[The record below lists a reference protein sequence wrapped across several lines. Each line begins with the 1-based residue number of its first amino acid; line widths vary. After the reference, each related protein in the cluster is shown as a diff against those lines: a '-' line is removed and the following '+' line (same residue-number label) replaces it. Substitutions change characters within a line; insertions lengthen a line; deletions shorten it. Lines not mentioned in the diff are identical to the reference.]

1 MPTFRG
7 KVRVGVLIVVVV
19 GICLAALYGLL
30 KPISNG
36 CLMTYM
42 YPTYIPITSSESVT
56 PVKYGLYLYH
66 EGWRKIDYREHLK
79 KLSGVPVLFIPGNG
93 GSYKQVRSLAAESD
107 RAYQNGPLEHSFYRE
122 ASQIP
127 KEGDA
132 DISFSNFQLP
142 NQYTSRLDWFAV
154 DLEGE
159 HSAMDGA
166 ILEEH
171 TEYVVYAIHKI
182 LDQYN
187 VSYDARTKEGAANS
201 GSLPKSV
208 ILVGHS
214 MGGFVARA
222 AVIHPHLRKSVVQ
235 TVLTLSAP
243 HQSPPVALQPS
254 LGHYFARVNSEWR
267 AGYEMQTTNTGHF
280 VSSPILS
287 DVVVVSISGAYN
299 DYQVRSKLA
308 SLYNIVPPTH
318 GFMISSTAMKNVW
331 LSMEH
336 QAIMWCN
343 QLVVQVSH
351 TLLSL
356 IDARTGQPLSDSRKR
371 LEVLARM
378 LHSGISHNFNQM
390 MQLPSSKLSMN
401 IPVQNTK
408 DTSGSQMPRS
418 VTCPHNIHWNDGGL
432 DRDLYIQIN
441 EVTVLAMD
449 GRRRWLDI
457 QKLGSNGKSH
467 FVLVTNLEPCSGIRL
482 HLWPEKG
489 KSTSDLP
496 LNDRVVEVT
505 SKMMHIPSG
514 PAPRQPEPG
523 SQTEQPP
530 PSAVFWLG
538 PEDMHSFRFLTISV
552 APRPT
557 VSGRPPPAASMAVG
571 QFFNPEEG
579 NKDLSPWFMLQS
591 TYSQKELL
599 LEESHPL
606 AVKLSFSI
614 SLGLLPVTLFMNTVS
629 CGIRNSGLPEEEAG
643 DLESSRLCKLRCFP
657 PVALA
662 WDDISGLHIYPN
674 LNSETIFVDS
684 SPAQWSSTQQSDKT
698 IVLLLVDPHCSY
710 KSSISI
716 SFSAAASRLLLLY
729 SSKIIGFSIAVVFFA
744 LMQQAYSWD
753 LNLQIPSMLTA
764 VESNLTLMSHFF
776 PLAILPIFFALFL
789 SFMMSQP
796 FPSLASFTSISLI
809 CYIVANGLI
818 AIIILI
824 SHLVFFMAAVTHI
837 FIKARWQMWE
847 QNVRLIFLRR
857 FFNRSSSFFSLKVIR
872 VLRANPVLVT
882 VITAVTLACLVHP
895 SFGLLVLL
903 VAHFFCCHNA
913 LCSSF
918 LTASCRSHEQNN
930 ETVDFNSDEYKVSER
945 QKYNF
950 DGSFNR
956 TFLSEDNSNSP
967 GSSKSFGEA
976 QLDVFHHRHGLLVLH
991 LLATLMFAPSVVA
1004 WFQRL
1009 AMGESLPWLLDSV
1022 LCIGV
1027 ILHGICNSKP
1037 EFNSFFLSIPGVPF
1051 SNVRLYV
1058 VYLIAGYWSY
1068 FSGLALSPDR
1078 AFYAMAAVGC
1088 ISFALRMINRRSGD
1102 TKEVTYGSRKHSHR
1116 H

>member
-36 CLMTYM
+36 CVMTYM

-66 EGWRKIDYREHLK
+66 EGWKKIDYREHLK

-127 KEGDA
+127 EEGDG

-142 NQYTSRLDWFAV
+142 NQYTRRLDWFAV

-171 TEYVVYAIHKI
+171 TEYVVYAIHKV
-182 LDQYN
+182 LDQYK

-235 TVLTLSAP
+235 TVLTLSTP

-267 AGYEMQTTNTGHF
+267 EGYEVQTTNTGKF
-280 VSSPILS
+280 VSSPVLS

-308 SLYNIVPPTH
+308 SLDNIVPPTH

-356 IDARTGQPLSDSRKR
+356 IDARTGQPLSDSQKR

-390 MQLPSSKLSMN
+390 MQLPSSKQSTN
-401 IPVQNTK
+401 NPVQNTK
-408 DTSGSQMPRS
+408 DGSASQMPRS

-482 HLWPEKG
+482 HLWPVKG
-489 KSTSDLP
+489 KSTSSLP
-496 LNDRVVEVT
+496 LNDKVVEVT

-538 PEDMHSFRFLTISV
+538 PEDMHGFRFLTISV

-579 NKDLSPWFMLQS
+579 NKDIYPWFMLQS

-662 WDDISGLHIYPN
+662 WDDISGLYIYPN

-716 SFSAAASRLLLLY
+716 SVSAAASRLLLLY
-729 SSKIIGFSIAVVFFA
+729 NSKIVGFSIAVVFFA

-753 LNLQIPSMLTA
+753 LNLRIPSMLTA

-789 SFMMSQP
+789 SFFMSQP
-796 FPSLASFTSISLI
+796 LPSFASFTSISLI

-818 AIIILI
+818 AILILI
-824 SHLVFFMAAVTHI
+824 SHLVFFVAAVTHI

-847 QNVRLIFLRR
+847 QNVRFIFLRR
-857 FFNRSSSFFSLKVIR
+857 FFNRLSSFFSLKVIR

-882 VITAVTLACLVHP
+882 ALTAMTLACLVHP
-895 SFGLLVLL
+895 SFGLLILL

-913 LCSSF
+913 LCSF

-930 ETVDFNSDEYKVSER
+930 ETIDCNSDDYKVSER

-956 TFLSEDNSNSP
+956 TFPSEDNPNSP
-967 GSSKSFGEA
+967 DSSKSFGEA
-976 QLDVFHHRHGLLVLH
+976 QLDLFHHRHGLLVLH

-1004 WFQRL
+1004 WLQRL

-1088 ISFALRMINRRSGD
+1088 ISFALRMIHRRSGE